1 MIVKWHKKKM
11 DWFQEKLGISNYVIA
26 WLGFL
31 KGLIFGLLAYHF
43 FIK

>member
-1 MIVKWHKKKM
+1 MILKWHKKKM
-11 DWFQEKLGISNYVIA
+11 DWFQERLGVSNYVIA

-31 KGLIFGLLAYHF
+31 KGLIFGLFAYHF

>member
-1 MIVKWHKKKM
+1 MILKWHKKKM
-11 DWFQEKLGISNYVIA
+11 DWFQKKLGISNYGIA

-31 KGLIFGLLAYHF
+31 KGFIFGLLICYF